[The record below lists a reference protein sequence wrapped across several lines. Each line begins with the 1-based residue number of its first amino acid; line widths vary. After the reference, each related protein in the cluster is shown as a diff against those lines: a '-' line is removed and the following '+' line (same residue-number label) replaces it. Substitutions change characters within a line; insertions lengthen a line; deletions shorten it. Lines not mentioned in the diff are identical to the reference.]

1 MRTNKKHTTTMKRIY
16 SILAIVAVAIAMLAC
31 SEQKPAQQ
39 ELSFTQLMEQ
49 SSPEQVEA
57 WYNGSTCL
65 SAEYTAA
72 HAKELREQK
81 RLLVFDLDGTLSNHR
96 CPMPE
101 ESRELLDKLAAKGYH
116 LVMCGAGNVAR
127 VFKQMGNYPIDL
139 VGNYGMM
146 HAKVENGE
154 LVITKQVVN
163 DIDKEFFLSETN
175 RLREKY
181 GYTKYTGEPIEWH
194 PSGMVTFA
202 LLGTKAGKEEKL
214 QFDPDRAKRRVMYPE
229 VLEIFKEYS
238 VFIGGSTSFDIVA
251 KQYNKYDATME
262 YAQMHGYS
270 KEQVLFMGDDMGD
283 GGGDSHIRL
292 GGIDYLHVLD
302 FTKISEQMAFLLE

>member
-1 MRTNKKHTTTMKRIY
+1 MKKFF
-16 SILAIVAVAIAMLAC
+16 SILIVVAVAAISVSC
-31 SEQKPAQQ
+31 CEKKSESQ

-49 SSPEQVEA
+49 STPEQVEA
-57 WYNGSTCL
+57 WYNGGSRL
-65 SAEYTAA
+65 DEEYTKA
-72 HAKELREQK
+72 HAEELRKQK
-81 RLLVFDLDGTLSNHR
+81 KLLVFDLDGTLSNHR

-101 ESRELLDKLAAKGYH
+101 ESRALLDALGKKYH

-127 VFKQMGNYPIDL
+127 VFNQMGKYPIDL

-154 LVITKQVVN
+154 LVITKKVVA
-163 DIDKEFFLSETN
+163 DIDKEFFLRETT

-181 GYTKYTGEPIEWH
+181 GYTKYAGEPIEWH

-202 LLGTKAGKEEKL
+202 LLGTEATKEDKL
-214 QFDPDRAKRRVMYPE
+214 VFDPDRAKRRVMYPE
-229 VLEIFKEYS
+229 VLEIFKDYT

-262 YAQMHGYS
+262 YAKMHGYT

-292 GGIDYLHVLD
+292 GGIDYIHVLD
-302 FTKISEQMAFLLE
+302 YTKIPEMLAFLLE

>member
-1 MRTNKKHTTTMKRIY
+1 MKKFF
-16 SILAIVAVAIAMLAC
+16 SILIVAAVAAISVSC
-31 SEQKPAQQ
+31 CEKKSESQ

-49 SSPEQVEA
+49 STPEQVEA
-57 WYNGSTCL
+57 WYNGGSRL
-65 SAEYTAA
+65 DEEYTKA
-72 HAKELREQK
+72 HAEELRKQK
-81 RLLVFDLDGTLSNHR
+81 KLLVFDLDGTLSNHR

-101 ESRELLDKLAAKGYH
+101 ESRALLDALGKKYH

-127 VFKQMGNYPIDL
+127 VFNQMGKYPIDL

-154 LVITKQVVN
+154 LVITKKVVA
-163 DIDKEFFLSETN
+163 DIDKEFFLRETT

-181 GYTKYTGEPIEWH
+181 GYTKYAGEPIEWH

-202 LLGTKAGKEEKL
+202 LLGTEATKEDKL
-214 QFDPDRAKRRVMYPE
+214 VFDPDRAKRRVMYPE
-229 VLEIFKEYS
+229 VLEIFKDYT

-262 YAQMHGYS
+262 YAKMHGYT

-292 GGIDYLHVLD
+292 GGIDYIHVLD
-302 FTKISEQMAFLLE
+302 YTKIPEMLAFLLE

>member
-1 MRTNKKHTTTMKRIY
+1 MKKIY
-16 SILAIVAVAIAMLAC
+16 SILLVVVFAAISMGCA
-31 SEQKPAQQ
+31 EQKQSAQ

-49 SSPEQVEA
+49 SAPEQVEA
-57 WYNGSTCL
+57 WYNCASRL
-65 SAEYTAA
+65 DADYTKA
-72 HAKELREQK
+72 HAAELREQK
-81 RLLVFDLDGTLSNHR
+81 KLLVFDLDGTLSNHR

-101 ESRELLDKLAAKGYH
+101 ESRALLDALGKRYH

-127 VFKQMGNYPIDL
+127 VFNQMGKYPIDL

-154 LVITKQVVN
+154 LVITKQVVD
-163 DIDKEFFLSETN
+163 DIDKEFFLRETT

-181 GYTKYTGEPIEWH
+181 GYTKYAGEPIEWH

-202 LLGTKAGKEEKL
+202 LLGTEAAKEDKL
-214 QFDPDRAKRRVMYPE
+214 VFDPDRAKRRVMYPE
-229 VLEIFKEYS
+229 VLEVFKDYT

-262 YAQMHGYS
+262 YARAHGYT

-283 GGGDSHIRL
+283 GGGDSHVRL
-292 GGIDYLHVLD
+292 GGIDYIHVLD
-302 FTKISEQMAFLLE
+302 YTKISEMLAFLLE

>member
-1 MRTNKKHTTTMKRIY
+1 MRRFY
-16 SILAIVAVAIAMLAC
+16 SLLIIAAALLAVGC
-31 SEQKPAQQ
+31 NNTKQQ
-39 ELSFTQLMEQ
+39 VEEPSFTQLMEQ
-49 SSPEQVEA
+49 SSPEQIKA
-57 WYNGSTCL
+57 WYDGATCL

-72 HAKELREQK
+72 NAKELRAQK
-81 RLLVFDLDGTLSNHR
+81 KLLVFDLDGTLSNHR
-96 CPMPE
+96 TPMPE
-101 ESRELLDKLAAKGYH
+101 ESRVLLDKLAAKGYH

-127 VFKQMGNYPIDL
+127 IFKQMGNYPIDF

-154 LVITKQVVN
+154 LIITKQVVS
-163 DIDKEFFLSETN
+163 DVDKEFFLTETN

-181 GYTKYTGEPIEWH
+181 GYTEYAGEPIEWH

-202 LLGTKAGKEEKL
+202 LLGTKAKREDKL
-214 QFDPDRAKRRVMYPE
+214 VFDPDRAKRRVMYPE
-229 VLEIFKEYS
+229 VLEVFKDYT

-262 YAQMHGYS
+262 YAKMHGYT
-270 KEQVLFMGDDMGD
+270 KEQILFMGDDMGD
-283 GGGDSHIRL
+283 GGGDSHVRL

-302 FTKISEQMAFLLE
+302 FTKISEQMAFLLEE

>member
-1 MRTNKKHTTTMKRIY
+1 MKKFF
-16 SILAIVAVAIAMLAC
+16 SILIVVAVAAMSVGC
-31 SEQKPAQQ
+31 CEKKCDSQ

-49 SSPEQVEA
+49 STPEQVEA
-57 WYNGSTCL
+57 WYNGGSRLDEEFTK
-65 SAEYTAA
+65 A
-72 HAKELREQK
+72 HAEELRKQK
-81 RLLVFDLDGTLSNHR
+81 KLLVFDLDGTLSNHR

-101 ESRELLDKLAAKGYH
+101 ESRALLDALGKKYH

-127 VFKQMGNYPIDL
+127 VFNQMGKYPIDL

-154 LVITKQVVN
+154 LVITKKVVA
-163 DIDKEFFLSETN
+163 DIDKEFFLRETT

-181 GYTKYTGEPIEWH
+181 GYTKYAGEPIEWH

-202 LLGTKAGKEEKL
+202 LLGTEATKEDKL
-214 QFDPDRAKRRVMYPE
+214 VFDPDRAKRRVMYPE
-229 VLEIFKEYS
+229 VLEIFKDYT

-262 YAQMHGYS
+262 YAKMHGYT

-292 GGIDYLHVLD
+292 GGIDYIHVLD
-302 FTKISEQMAFLLE
+302 YTKIPEMLAFLLE

>member
-1 MRTNKKHTTTMKRIY
+1 MKKFL
-16 SILAIVAVAIAMLAC
+16 SILVIVAVAAMSVGC
-31 SEQKPAQQ
+31 CEKKSESQ

-49 SSPEQVEA
+49 STPEQVEA
-57 WYNGSTCL
+57 WYNGGSRL
-65 SAEYTAA
+65 DEEYTKA
-72 HAKELREQK
+72 HAEELRKQK
-81 RLLVFDLDGTLSNHR
+81 KLLVFDLDGTLSNHR

-101 ESRELLDKLAAKGYH
+101 ESRALLDALGKKYH

-127 VFKQMGNYPIDL
+127 VFNQMGKYPIDL

-154 LVITKQVVN
+154 LVITKKVVA
-163 DIDKEFFLSETN
+163 DIDKEFFLHETN

-181 GYTKYTGEPIEWH
+181 GYTEYAGEPIEWH

-202 LLGTKAGKEEKL
+202 LLGTKAKKEDKL
-214 QFDPDRAKRRVMYPE
+214 IFDPDRAKRRVMYPE
-229 VLEIFKEYS
+229 VLEIFKDYT

-262 YAQMHGYS
+262 YAKMHGYT

-292 GGIDYLHVLD
+292 GGIDYIHILD
-302 FTKISEQMAFLLE
+302 YTKIPEMLAFLLE